1 MIFDSSEVHSL
12 PIPFSKESM
21 RVKKVANLNLLDT
34 LIHVMCHAD
43 TCVPHEIR
51 DEWILQVSLQLVD
64 TVGASKFV
72 H

>member
-1 MIFDSSEVHSL
+1 
-12 PIPFSKESM
+12 M

-51 DEWILQVSLQLVD
+51 DEWILKVSLQLVD